1 MDIKRRLR
9 ITGVLK
15 SGRDEAPGER
25 RRERCGAKRV
35 ASSQSTG
42 RVRPFLGFP
51 ETLHVWPLGTE
62 KYPGILVMNIFL
74 DFIQLGVVPL
84 NSAPGESHVIY
95 YLLFIQAP

>member
-62 KYPGILVMNIFL
+62 KYPGILVMNFSPG
-74 DFIQLGVVPL
+74 FIQPKVVPL
-84 NSAPGESHVIY
+84 NFPSGKSHVIC
-95 YLLFIQAP
+95 PP